1 MLTLRR
7 GGSTAPTTPR
17 PDRITPPSP
26 ARPGRLTPPKPP
38 TPNRPK
44 GQHMNQDEQRER
56 RRRHVT
62 VEYGGEFS
70 LADEVREI
78 TAPLA
83 EQIVAAPAPA
93 TFRLA
98 VDRLVAEVEATV
110 WVATQMVAEVDAAR
124 RTRHIERVEDRQRAM
139 TILAEQV
146 QRPAAPEIT
155 ATDVV
160 SGTWSAQLTAYAET
174 VTDDLGA
181 LLGRAVR
188 PGYTRGRLS
197 ASERLVEALRGVDR
211 EAAAILRKI
220 ERPIETTR
228 PATPS
233 GMSAADELRAL
244 GVKL

>member
-7 GGSTAPTTPR
+7 GGATPPTTPR

-44 GQHMNQDEQRER
+44 GQHMNQYEQRSR
-56 RRRHVT
+56 RRRHIS

-70 LADEVREI
+70 LADEVREV

-83 EQIVAAPAPA
+83 DQIAAAPAPA

-146 QRPAAPEIT
+146 QRPAAPVIST
-155 ATDVV
+155 ADVV

-174 VTDDLGA
+174 VTDDLAA

-211 EAAAILRKI
+211 ETAAVERKLA
-220 ERPIETTR
+220 RPIETTR
-228 PATPS
+228 PATP
-233 GMSAADELRAL
+233 GMSAADELRSL
-244 GVKL
+244 GVEL